1 VGTPTYPT
9 TSVVFINEIHYDNAG
24 TDVGEGVEIAGTAGM
39 DLTGWSIIQRS
50 NRFRCLI
57 YPIGALSGII
67 PNQSNGFGTV
77 FVAINGFTK
86 WFS

>member
-1 VGTPTYPT
+1 
-9 TSVVFINEIHYDNAG
+9 
-24 TDVGEGVEIAGTAGM
+24 M
-39 DLTGWSIIQRS
+39 DLTGWSIIPYNES

-57 YPIGALSGII
+57 YSIGALSGII

>member
-1 VGTPTYPT
+1 
-9 TSVVFINEIHYDNAG
+9 
-24 TDVGEGVEIAGTAGM
+24 M
-39 DLTGWSIIQRS
+39 DLTGWSIIPYNGAIGS
-50 NRFRCLI
+50 GAS

-86 WFS
+86 WFSWN